1 MKILKVFLIALGLL
15 TLTACSKEQPKPIYI
30 DRIVEV
36 KVPVK
41 CIPEDVNCSF
51 DRPTYTEVIG
61 SYLECI
67 VDLKKSIE
75 VCK

>member
-1 MKILKVFLIALGLL
+1 MKILKVFLIALSLL
-15 TLTACSKEQPKPIYI
+15 TLTACSKEPPKPIYI
-30 DRIVEV
+30 DRTIEV

-41 CIPEDVNCSF
+41 CVPKDVNCSF
-51 DRPTYTEVIG
+51 DRPTYTEIIS

-67 VDLKKSIE
+67 VDLKKSMD